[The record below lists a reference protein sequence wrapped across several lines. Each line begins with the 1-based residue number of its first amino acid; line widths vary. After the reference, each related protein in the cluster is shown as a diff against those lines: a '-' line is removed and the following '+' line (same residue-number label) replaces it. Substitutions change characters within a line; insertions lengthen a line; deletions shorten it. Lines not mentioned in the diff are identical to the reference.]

1 MEFEIFLLFFSNFL
15 FYKITFLV
23 ILFLRGKMIK
33 IGQALQLL
41 NGADRLESRSSKLK
55 SIKGFQLRTI
65 LLLVQIAEQEGENQ
79 AKYRDIFDWT
89 ASSIS
94 AHTRTLLEYGFIIQ
108 GDDERDPR
116 HQSKRIYLAEGVKE
130 ALRDELGIDI

>member
-1 MEFEIFLLFFSNFL
+1 
-15 FYKITFLV
+15 
-23 ILFLRGKMIK
+23 MIK

-41 NGADRLESRSSKLK
+41 NGADRLESNSNKAK

-65 LLLVQIAEQEGENQ
+65 LLLVKIAEVEGENQ
-79 AKYRDIFDWT
+79 AKYCELFKWT

-94 AHTRTLLEYGFIIQ
+94 AHTRTLLEYGFIVQ

-116 HQSKRIYLAEGVKE
+116 KQSKRLYLAKGVKE